1 MLKLFTC
8 SWHSFL
14 TNVIVYVGDPL
25 GVELVIPKCYE
36 GQEVVPITKY
46 FGGQEGV
53 GKYIWFRTK
62 DKLHESSLMELAN
75 DSENVD
81 ICGEAL

>member
-1 MLKLFTC
+1 MVT
-8 SWHSFL
+8 
-14 TNVIVYVGDPL
+14 T
-25 GVELVIPKCYE
+25 
-36 GQEVVPITKY
+36 TKY

-62 DKLHESSLMELAN
+62 DKLNESSLMELAD

-81 ICGEAL
+81 ICARAS